1 MTTALAL
8 LGSFIFTILGL
19 WHLYWALGGSFAKD
33 VAIPEVNNHPAF
45 IPSATAT
52 AVVGIML
59 LSFALLV
66 AATSGLVHI
75 AVSGRILSWFCFALA
90 IALLARAIGEFRL
103 VGFFKQVRN
112 SRFAQLDTFIYSPLC
127 LLLSF
132 IVFFVGNNHVA

>member
-8 LGSFIFTILGL
+8 SGSLIFTILGL
-19 WHLYWALGGSFAKD
+19 WHLYWALGGSFAKN
-33 VAIPEVNNHPAF
+33 VAIPEVNDHPAF

-59 LSFALLV
+59 LSCALLI
-66 AATSGLVHI
+66 AATSGLIHI
-75 AVSGRILSWFCFALA
+75 AISSRILSWFCFALA

-103 VGFFKQVRN
+103 VGFFKRVRN
-112 SRFAQLDTFIYSPLC
+112 SSFAQLDNFIYSPLC